1 MDNIDTAILD
11 CLKENGRVTAS
22 EISKKVKLSIP
33 AVAERIRKLEQ
44 NSIIQKYTIKLDR
57 RQTGQKLLAFIFVNA
72 PVWPESDANSKLK
85 PLLINYCVSGRSEL
99 LLDDG
104 SYIYLKEND
113 FCVSEQTAQKEYIF
127 PTKQYQGIKIYFDL
141 SLLLQSC
148 GELLKSFSLDLP
160 NLEES
165 YCGNHKTYINEA
177 DSELENIFQN
187 LWRLSDRPSI
197 FHLQIYTLELLH
209 RLLNMEIRPPKTCG
223 FYTETQVEIA
233 KRAAQIL
240 SDDLRQHIPVRQIA
254 ERFSVSETSLK
265 NYFRGV
271 YGQNVSTWLREIRMN
286 EASRLLSDTKRPI
299 AEISEQ
305 VGYSNQGKFAAVFKK
320 QFGLSPLEYR
330 RSKNLENI

>member
-1 MDNIDTAILD
+1 MIYSILENSDTVSGVT
-11 CLKENGRVTAS
+11 LKNSPNNSTLLLEQANGRGRMTFHT
-22 EISKKVKLSIP
+22 LFP
-33 AVAERIRKLEQ
+33 GL
-44 NSIIQKYTIKLDR
+44 T
-57 RQTGQKLLAFIFVNA
+57 LAFIFVNA
-72 PVWPESDANSKLK
+72 PVWPESDANSNLK

-187 LWRLSDRPSI
+187 LWRLSSI
-197 FHLQIYTLELLH
+197 CKSIRLNFSTGFSTWKSGLRKPAASTRKRRLKLQKGQHKSFPMIFASTSLYG
-209 RLLNMEIRPPKTCG
+209 RLQNAFRS
-223 FYTETQVEIA
+223 V
-233 KRAAQIL
+233 KRA
-240 SDDLRQHIPVRQIA
+240 
-254 ERFSVSETSLK
+254 
-265 NYFRGV
+265 
-271 YGQNVSTWLREIRMN
+271 
-286 EASRLLSDTKRPI
+286 
-299 AEISEQ
+299 
-305 VGYSNQGKFAAVFKK
+305 
-320 QFGLSPLEYR
+320 
-330 RSKNLENI
+330 

>member
-1 MDNIDTAILD
+1 MIYSILENSNSVSGVT
-11 CLKENGRVTAS
+11 LKNSPNSSELFLDQANGKGRMTFHM
-22 EISKKVKLSIP
+22 LFP
-33 AVAERIRKLEQ
+33 GL
-44 NSIIQKYTIKLDR
+44 T
-57 RQTGQKLLAFIFVNA
+57 LAFIFVNA
-72 PVWPESDANSKLK
+72 PAWPESDANSELK

-113 FCVSEQTAQKEYIF
+113 FCISGQSAQKKYVF
-127 PTKQYQGIKIYFDL
+127 PTGQYQGIKIYFDL
-141 SLLLQSC
+141 ELLLQSC
-148 GELLKSFSLDLP
+148 GELIGSFSINPTRLKE
-160 NLEES
+160 N
-165 YCGNHKTYINEA
+165 YCKNHKTYINEA
-177 DSELENIFQN
+177 DNELKNIFQK
-187 LWRLSDRPSI
+187 LWRFAEKPSD
-197 FHLQIYTLELLH
+197 FHLQIYTLELIH
-209 RLLNMEIRPPKTCG
+209 QLLNMEIRPPKICG

-233 KRAAQIL
+233 KKAAKIL

-271 YGQNVSTWLREIRMN
+271 YGQNISTWLRENRMD

-299 AEISEQ
+299 AEISEL

-330 RSKNLENI
+330 RSKRLEGI